1 MTNMGDRKRRTVIG
15 GDAVGGVYR
24 MGGVEVTGV
33 RRRVSGGATVHIPIA
48 AAGVAG
54 WGRSVVESRQK
65 GRVPRCRRERRRSR
79 QGQQLRPTWRRLLT
93 VGRRIGLRRGVV
105 RLV

>member
-1 MTNMGDRKRRTVIG
+1 MTNMGDGKERPVTD
-15 GDAVGGVYR
+15 GDAVGGVDR

-33 RRRVSGGATVHIPIA
+33 RRHVSGGATVHVPIA

-54 WGRSVVESRQK
+54 RGRGGVESRQK
-65 GRVPRCRRERRRSR
+65 GQVPRCRREGRRSR
-79 QGQQLRPTWRRLLT
+79 QGRLLP
-93 VGRRIGLRRGVV
+93 VGRCIGLRRGVV